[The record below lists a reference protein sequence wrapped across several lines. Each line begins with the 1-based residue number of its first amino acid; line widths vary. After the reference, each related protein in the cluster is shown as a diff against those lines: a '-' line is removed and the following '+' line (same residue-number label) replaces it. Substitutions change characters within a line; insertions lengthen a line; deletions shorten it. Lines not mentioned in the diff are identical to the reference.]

1 MRGAG
6 DGLQPRPAQHL
17 RGSEDSVVS
26 HTAIAAVLARDDL
39 SIGERLAALSLASY
53 ANR

>member
-1 MRGAG
+1 
-6 DGLQPRPAQHL
+6 
-17 RGSEDSVVS
+17 VS